1 MSRLYD
7 QIEYHVMQ
15 SFSADIDTELQRI
28 GSATQSLEHQYDQ
41 YHAADQQ
48 RQCCDIPL
56 LRMIE
61 SCRLR
66 GDDAELKKKCL
77 EIREFCKLNADT
89 KFLQKQLSCQQE
101 INRQFQTQNA
111 QLSRVLEEY
120 KTAYAALSTRCLAQ
134 QTHNQRL
141 RDFQHDPSLQKLHAQ
156 IFENDRQLVAAST
169 RREKYLQATQ
179 RAEQRSPELTHD
191 VENERQRLCTLKQQ
205 FADSIEVGTRIHD
218 IEQKL
223 LFLRKLTGV
232 RVQLISA
239 TRIELVV
246 LRVVVLAMDY
256 EADTRRVFNVR
267 MTRRQGEDAAAAAAA
282 EAEMRDAFSPYLI
295 EMVFGVAD
303 ALELQQSVHSLT
315 ELQNVMWRMVECTQ
329 HICDLRRNL
338 NRIQMANKP
347 PYRIV
352 VTPLAP
358 ERAHGLKLRVVIAR
372 DVQYMMDGGDGDG
385 GGGVDDRRV
394 QQMRTQCLFQCVL
407 TLDLTYPYQALQPQM
422 MVVLNRQIYDE
433 KQGKFKSI
441 RNRME
446 QMLIEQRL
454 GAFLADKVQ
463 NMKLGLDLLGRC
475 VDLLVDELN
484 VVLSNEANLK
494 HDISVYQKL

>member
-1 MSRLYD
+1 M
-7 QIEYHVMQ
+7 V
-15 SFSADIDTELQRI
+15 
-28 GSATQSLEHQYDQ
+28 
-41 YHAADQQ
+41 
-48 RQCCDIPL
+48 
-56 LRMIE
+56 
-61 SCRLR
+61 
-66 GDDAELKKKCL
+66 
-77 EIREFCKLNADT
+77 
-89 KFLQKQLSCQQE
+89 KF
-101 INRQFQTQNA
+101 
-111 QLSRVLEEY
+111 
-120 KTAYAALSTRCLAQ
+120 
-134 QTHNQRL
+134 
-141 RDFQHDPSLQKLHAQ
+141 D
-156 IFENDRQLVAAST
+156 
-169 RREKYLQATQ
+169 
-179 RAEQRSPELTHD
+179 
-191 VENERQRLCTLKQQ
+191 
-205 FADSIEVGTRIHD
+205 G
-218 IEQKL
+218 
-223 LFLRKLTGV
+223 
-232 RVQLISA
+232 ISA
-239 TRIELVV
+239 
-246 LRVVVLAMDY
+246 
-256 EADTRRVFNVR
+256 
-267 MTRRQGEDAAAAAAA
+267 EDAAAA
-282 EAEMRDAFSPYLI
+282 EVEMRDAFSPYLI

-352 VTPLAP
+352 VTPLAA
-358 ERAHGLKLRVVIAR
+358 ERAH
-372 DVQYMMDGGDGDG
+372 G

-454 GAFLADKVQ
+454 GAFLTDKVQ